1 MTLKVEGTLLGS
13 ENSDDYPYADPSK
26 VNKASSL
33 INTNSAGLKLE
44 GTTTID
50 KKNFIKIP
58 IKFVTTYNFLRLQ
71 LFY

>member
-50 KKNFIKIP
+50 KKI
-58 IKFVTTYNFLRLQ
+58 L
-71 LFY
+71 